1 MSFEDEL
8 KGLVNEEIDTFKHV
22 DVADYVI
29 EKIQNGDISVDEVAK
44 FARIKARQ
52 GKVGEEIVTVMQ
64 DGHEETRNVVE
75 LDEKTG
81 EPGWIVTNPGGEEYI
96 ITDANFKKKYEVDP
110 ENEKQYKPKGG
121 PVMSVKTDEDISF
134 VAPWGEEMRIK
145 KGGALIVNSRDD
157 IYGIQEKEFNDTY
170 KSTGKDEK
178 ENLDRLKKIVDYEKE
193 IEEKSK
199 EDNVIE

>member
-29 EKIQNGDISVDEVAK
+29 EKIQNGEISVDEVAK

-96 ITDANFKKKYEVDP
+96 ITDN
-110 ENEKQYKPKGG
+110 PKI
-121 PVMSVKTDEDISF
+121 E
-134 VAPWGEEMRIK
+134 
-145 KGGALIVNSRDD
+145 
-157 IYGIQEKEFNDTY
+157 
-170 KSTGKDEK
+170 
-178 ENLDRLKKIVDYEKE
+178 LK
-193 IEEKSK
+193 
-199 EDNVIE
+199 